1 MASKRGPLSKAETF
15 YITEHAKVG
24 KDINEIALDLDRPVK
39 SIQPSYTKAQK
50 EHSKGLIAGDQ
61 FAKHK
66 GSIVMT
72 ENASTLADA
81 KKKRFKAP
89 TLTSECITKAKK

>member
-24 KDINEIALDLDRPVK
+24 KDINEIATDLDRPVK
-39 SIQPSYTKAQK
+39 SIQKYYTSAAKDKDAFIV
-50 EHSKGLIAGDQ
+50 GNQ

-66 GSIVMT
+66 GSVVMT
-72 ENASTLADA
+72 ENASSMADERR
-81 KKKRFKAP
+81 KVN
-89 TLTSECITKAKK
+89 TSTRSQDCVTRVRQ

>member
-15 YITEHAKVG
+15 YITEHAKLG
-24 KDINEIALDLDRPVK
+24 KDINEIATDLDRPIK
-39 SIQPSYTKAQK
+39 SIEKCYTKAQK
-50 EHSKGLIAGDQ
+50 DNAKSFTVGSQ

-72 ENASTLADA
+72 ENASTMSDA
-81 KKKRFKAP
+81 RRSIRPQPK
-89 TLTSECITKAKK
+89 SQNCITKIKK